1 VRFEQEIGRETVNR
15 LPRWRIAAAVVTL
28 TGLLLLAA
36 RITPIYLRNRQFDSA
51 VSELAREQG
60 GRAQSD
66 DADDALR
73 ARVVEKAQA
82 LALPV
87 AAGDVRIVRRP
98 DGTRIDVRYFVR
110 VDLPGYTVDLH
121 FHSGGG

>member
-1 VRFEQEIGRETVNR
+1 M
-15 LPRWRIAAAVVTL
+15 VTL
-28 TGLLLLAA
+28 AGLLLLAA
-36 RITPIYLRNRQFDSA
+36 RFTPIYLRNHQFDSA
-51 VSELAREQG
+51 VSQLAREQS

-66 DADDALR
+66 DTLR
-73 ARVVEKAQA
+73 ARVVEKARG

-87 AAGDVRIVRRP
+87 AAGDVHIVRRP

-121 FHSGGG
+121 FHPGG